1 MNNKS
6 PKYAAIKNYIVQE
19 IVTKN
24 IAPGTKLFTE
34 KELCD
39 KFNVCRVTVQLALS
53 DLQKSGDIYR
63 IKGSGTFV
71 GSPADIKNETI
82 HHDVI
87 HKFIPFIISNNSP
100 SSRSLEMIAG
110 AEDYLKT
117 KSCYVTV
124 HTAQGD
130 FVAEQEIINSLVKNG
145 IRAMII
151 LPFHSDRNV
160 QFYFKL
166 VKRNIKIVFIDLL
179 PNGIVANL
187 VSSNN
192 VLGGYL
198 MTKHLIE
205 NGYRKIAVISGETKV
220 ATSYTE
226 RISGY
231 NFAHLEAG
239 LPVNNDYILTLK
251 SPDDQMLR
259 DEIPPAVTRLMSL
272 SNPPDSIFCLN
283 DLIAFNAYNALQKLG
298 IKVPEDVGLTGF
310 DNLSLSSKN
319 LVQITTID
327 QHFHSIGYS
336 AAKLCYESITSDF
349 PGYTHLSLPVTLI
362 ERESSRPR
370 KS

>member
-1 MNNKS
+1 MNNKN
-6 PKYAAIKNYIVQE
+6 PKYANIKNYILHE
-19 IVTKN
+19 ITTKN
-24 IAPGTKLFTE
+24 MAPGTKLFTE

-39 KFNVCRVTVQLALS
+39 KFNVCRVTVQLALT

-71 GSPADIKNETI
+71 GSPSDIKSEAI
-82 HHDVI
+82 HHDI
-87 HKFIPFIISNNSP
+87 AHKFIPFIISNNSP

-110 AEDYLKT
+110 AEYYLKT

-130 FVAEQEIINSLVKNG
+130 FIAEQEIIDSLVKNG

-151 LPFHSDRNV
+151 LPFHSDRNI
-160 QFYFKL
+160 QFYFEL
-166 VKRNIKIVFIDLL
+166 VKRGIKIVFIDLL

-198 MTKHLIE
+198 MTRHLIE
-205 NGYRKIAVISGETKV
+205 NGYKKIAVISGETKV
-220 ATSYTE
+220 ATSYSE

-231 NFAHLEAG
+231 NFAHLEAN
-239 LPVNNDYILTLK
+239 LLVNDDYILTLK
-251 SPDDQMLR
+251 SSDDQMLR
-259 DEIPPAVTRLMSL
+259 DEIPAAVKQLMSL
-272 SNPPDSIFCLN
+272 ANPPDAIFCLN
-283 DLIAFNAYNALQKLG
+283 DLIAINVYNSLHKLG
-298 IKVPEDVGLTGF
+298 IKVPDDVGLTGF

-362 ERESSRPR
+362 KRESSHP
-370 KS
+370 KK